1 MPVQID
7 RHLIN
12 RMPWLIE
19 LRGTHPELV
28 IRYGSD
34 AVLIIPVV
42 MLYRYLIGRVICDG
56 IDHTL
61 HGIAMVAPVIT
72 VLYELTDVD
81 RAGIIAGRSK

>member
-28 IRYGSD
+28 IRYGGD
-34 AVLIIPVV
+34 TILIVPVV
-42 MLYRYLIGRVICDG
+42 MLYRYLIG
-56 IDHTL
+56 
-61 HGIAMVAPVIT
+61 
-72 VLYELTDVD
+72 
-81 RAGIIAGRSK
+81 

>member
-1 MPVQID
+1 MLIHSDRANKRHRPSPIAEEGRGTEEEKGNEYPNENCLEAMPVQID

-34 AVLIIPVV
+34 AILIVPIIV
-42 MLYRYLIGRVICDG
+42 LYRDLIG
-56 IDHTL
+56 
-61 HGIAMVAPVIT
+61 
-72 VLYELTDVD
+72 
-81 RAGIIAGRSK
+81 

>member
-28 IRYGSD
+28 IRYGGD
-34 AVLIIPVV
+34 AILIVPRCNALPIP
-42 MLYRYLIGRVICDG
+42 YRVSYLR
-56 IDHTL
+56 
-61 HGIAMVAPVIT
+61 
-72 VLYELTDVD
+72 
-81 RAGIIAGRSK
+81 